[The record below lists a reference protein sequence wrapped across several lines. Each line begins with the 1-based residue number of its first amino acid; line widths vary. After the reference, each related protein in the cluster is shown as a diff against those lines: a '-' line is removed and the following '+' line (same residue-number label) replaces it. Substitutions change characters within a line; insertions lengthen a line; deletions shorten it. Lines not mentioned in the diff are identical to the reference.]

1 MNAQV
6 RIATAGNQQQV
17 EFEHVPQVVES
28 FCKQFGIP
36 FDAMCDVQVAVDEIL
51 ANVIKH
57 EHHPSGSEITE
68 LRLDIRDGRL
78 RVCIESCGSFFDST
92 QVAPPTDLHAPPAQ
106 RAVGHL
112 GIYLAKQLM
121 NEVSFRREG
130 NKNILLMEKSLEK

>member
-6 RIATAGNQQQV
+6 RVATAGNQQQV

-28 FCKQFGIP
+28 FCKQFNIP
-36 FDAMCDVQVAVDEIL
+36 FDAMCDVQIAVDEIL
-51 ANVIKH
+51 ANVLKY
-57 EHHPSGSEITE
+57 EHHPSDAKMTE

-78 RVCIESCGSFFDST
+78 CVHIESCGPFFDST

-106 RAVGHL
+106 RADGHL

-130 NKNILLMEKSLEK
+130 NKNILLMEKFLEK